1 MCTDGLAIL
10 ALSLSDLAVVSRRL
24 DCFWFAF
31 FVFVISGCLAFFCLE
46 FGILLLLLL
55 LVPFFLLV
63 TRKLGAFV
71 FYTPPFLVFWA
82 QEERK
87 FEQSSGK

>member
-31 FVFVISGCLAFFCLE
+31 FVFVISGCLVFFGGGE

-71 FYTPPFLVFWA
+71 FYTPPFFGFSCTR
-82 QEERK
+82 RK
-87 FEQSSGK
+87 KV